1 MASKKKRIWIILA
14 VVLVV
19 IVAAGAGL
27 VLAARSAVKKLPA
40 AQMMALLNGSGV
52 TELQRTDLTNTVS
65 VSGNVS
71 SASVTKVYLEATG
84 AGKAAQVNVKVGDTV
99 SEGDVLCAFDT
110 ENLQKE
116 YDKALLQA
124 DQSEERA
131 QNTLSDARNSYANS
145 KITQDQA
152 VKNAED
158 NLEAAQKKLD
168 AANDS
173 YVDALDAY
181 NKGELVATLETDADY
196 TKAQYNYSVAKDKSN
211 ALYLQKAQAE
221 QELAA
226 ANESGDAERIAA
238 AEQAL
243 NGAAV
248 SYEAAQMQTDQAKAA
263 MDAARKVFE
272 AKEVDAE
279 SVLDDY
285 RDAIKDAEDAVA
297 DAEKRLSDAQEQRKL
312 ALSSSSNSID
322 NAKINADQTV
332 TQMGLDDA
340 LENIEKCTVTAPV
353 SGTVT
358 AVYVTEGESSAAGS
372 MLFVIEDLSDL
383 EIKTTVKEYD
393 VGLLS
398 VGMPVTVKADST
410 GSATYAG
417 VVKEIGVTAVK
428 DARGDTIAS
437 STAEFDVTISV
448 EPGDG
453 GLLVGMNARAT
464 IEIESKQDVLAVLYS
479 AVAYDADGTPYVMVG
494 RKNEKG
500 ELIAQKVYVTT
511 GVETDYEIEILSD
524 ELTEGDL
531 IVDDPDGVAQG
542 QVIPYMG

>member
-1 MASKKKRIWIILA
+1 MASKKKRIWITLA

-19 IVAAGAGL
+19 VVAAGAGL
-27 VLAARSAVKKLPA
+27 TLAARNAVKNMPA
-40 AQMMALLNGSGV
+40 AQMMAMLNGTGV

-84 AGKAAQVNVKVGDTV
+84 AGKATQVSVKVGDSV
-99 SEGDVLCAFDT
+99 SAGDVLCTFDT
-110 ENLQKE
+110 EKLQKE
-116 YDKALLQA
+116 YDKSLLQA

-131 QNTLSDARNSYANS
+131 QNTLSDAQNSYANS
-145 KITQDQA
+145 KIAQDQA

-158 NLEAAQKKLD
+158 NLKAAQKKLD

-173 YVDALDAY
+173 YIDALDAF
-181 NKGELVATLETDADY
+181 NKGELVATLQTDADY
-196 TKAQYNYSVAKDKSN
+196 TRAQYNYSVAKEKSN
-211 ALYLQKAQAE
+211 ALFLQKSQAE

-226 ANESGDAERIAA
+226 ANESGDAERIAT

-243 NGAAV
+243 NSATV
-248 SYEAAQMQTDQAKAA
+248 SYEAAQAQTDQAQAA
-263 MDAARKVFE
+263 MDAARKLFE
-272 AKEVDAE
+272 SKEVNAE

-285 RDAIKDAEDAVA
+285 RDAVKDAEDAVA
-297 DAEKRLSDAQEQRKL
+297 DAEKRLSDAQTQRKL

-322 NAKINADQTV
+322 NAKLGADQTV
-332 TQMGLDDA
+332 TRMNLDDA
-340 LENIEKCTVTAPV
+340 LDNIEKCTVTAPV

-358 AVYVTEGESSAAGS
+358 AVYVTEGESNATGS

-393 VGLLS
+393 VGQLS

-410 GSATYAG
+410 GTTTYQG
-417 VVKEIGVTAVK
+417 TVKEIGVTAVK
-428 DARGDTIAS
+428 DARGDTVNS
-437 STAEFDVTISV
+437 STAEFDITISV

-453 GLLVGMNARAT
+453 RLLVGMNARAT
-464 IEIESKQDVLAVLYS
+464 IAIESKQDALAVLYS
-479 AVAYDADGTPYVMVG
+479 AVAYDADGSPYVMVG
-494 RKNEKG
+494 RKNDKG
-500 ELIAQKVYVTT
+500 ELIAQKVPVTT
-511 GVETDYEIEILSD
+511 GVETDYEIEIHSD

>member
-1 MASKKKRIWIILA
+1 MASKKKRVWIILA

-19 IVAAGAGL
+19 IIAAVAGL

-52 TELQRTDLTNTVS
+52 TELERTDLTNTVS

-353 SGTVT
+353 GGTVT

-428 DARGDTIAS
+428 DARGDTVAS

-453 GLLVGMNARAT
+453 RLIVGMNARAT

>member
-52 TELQRTDLTNTVS
+52 TELERTDLTNTVS

-428 DARGDTIAS
+428 DARGDTVAS

>member
-1 MASKKKRIWIILA
+1 MASKKKRVWIILA

-19 IVAAGAGL
+19 IIAAVAGL
-27 VLAARSAVKKLPA
+27 VLAARSAVKQLPA

-52 TELQRTDLTNTVS
+52 TELERTDLTNTVS

-248 SYEAAQMQTDQAKAA
+248 NYEAAQMQTDQAKAA

-340 LENIEKCTVTAPV
+340 LENIEK
-353 SGTVT
+353 
-358 AVYVTEGESSAAGS
+358 
-372 MLFVIEDLSDL
+372 
-383 EIKTTVKEYD
+383 
-393 VGLLS
+393 
-398 VGMPVTVKADST
+398 
-410 GSATYAG
+410 
-417 VVKEIGVTAVK
+417 
-428 DARGDTIAS
+428 
-437 STAEFDVTISV
+437 
-448 EPGDG
+448 
-453 GLLVGMNARAT
+453 
-464 IEIESKQDVLAVLYS
+464 
-479 AVAYDADGTPYVMVG
+479 
-494 RKNEKG
+494 
-500 ELIAQKVYVTT
+500 
-511 GVETDYEIEILSD
+511 
-524 ELTEGDL
+524 
-531 IVDDPDGVAQG
+531 
-542 QVIPYMG
+542 

>member
-1 MASKKKRIWIILA
+1 MASKKKRIWITLA

-19 IVAAGAGL
+19 VVAAGVGL
-27 VLAARSAVKKLPA
+27 TLAARNAVKNMPA
-40 AQMMALLNGSGV
+40 AQMMAMLNGTGV

-84 AGKAAQVNVKVGDTV
+84 AGKATQVSVKVGDSV
-99 SEGDVLCAFDT
+99 SAGDVLCTFDT
-110 ENLQKE
+110 EKLQKE
-116 YDKALLQA
+116 YDKSLLQA

-131 QNTLSDARNSYANS
+131 QNTLSDAQNSYANS
-145 KITQDQA
+145 KIAQDQA

-158 NLEAAQKKLD
+158 NLKAAQKKLD

-173 YVDALDAY
+173 YIDALDAF
-181 NKGELVATLETDADY
+181 NKGELVATLQTDADY
-196 TKAQYNYSVAKDKSN
+196 TKAQYNYSVAKEKSN
-211 ALYLQKAQAE
+211 ALYLQKSQAE
-221 QELAA
+221 QALTA
-226 ANESGDAERIAA
+226 ANESGDPERIAE

-243 NGAAV
+243 NSAAV
-248 SYEAAQMQTDQAKAA
+248 SYEAAQAQTDQAQAA
-263 MDAARKVFE
+263 MDAARKLFE
-272 AKEVDAE
+272 SKEVDAE

-285 RDAIKDAEDAVA
+285 RDAVKDAEDAVA
-297 DAEKRLSDAQEQRKL
+297 DAEKRLSDAQTQRKL

-322 NAKINADQTV
+322 NAKISADQTV
-332 TQMGLDDA
+332 TQMNLDDA
-340 LENIEKCTVTAPV
+340 LDNIEKCTVTAPV

-358 AVYVTEGESSAAGS
+358 AVYVTEGESSATGS

-393 VGLLS
+393 VGQLS

-410 GSATYAG
+410 GTATYSG
-417 VVKEIGVTAVK
+417 TVREIGVTAVK
-428 DARGDTIAS
+428 DARGDTVNS
-437 STAEFDVTISV
+437 STAEFDITIAV

-453 GLLVGMNARAT
+453 RLLVGMNARAT
-464 IEIESKQDVLAVLYS
+464 IAIESKQDALAVLYS

-494 RKNEKG
+494 RKNDKG
-500 ELIAQKVYVTT
+500 ELVAQKVPVTT
-511 GVETDYEIEILSD
+511 GVETDYEIEIFSD

-531 IVDDPDGVAQG
+531 IVDDPDGVVQG
-542 QVIPYMG
+542 QIIPYMG

>member
-1 MASKKKRIWIILA
+1 MASKKKRVWIILA

-19 IVAAGAGL
+19 IIAAVAGL

-52 TELQRTDLTNTVS
+52 TELERTDLTNTAS

-84 AGKAAQVNVKVGDTV
+84 AGKAAQVNVKVGDMV

-353 SGTVT
+353 GGTVT

-428 DARGDTIAS
+428 DARGDTVAS

-453 GLLVGMNARAT
+453 ELLVGMNARAT